1 MLQNI
6 KNKYGF
12 NNFQIA
18 FLIFQVSMTLF
29 GVFLCIA
36 RFTTELSVLGYA
48 ECALMLIG
56 LLSLVWYVFV
66 GYKKGELVFN
76 VITLLFALVILFSTV
91 VSTVIV
97 EAPVL
102 VALSMIS
109 FGLVLSILNMKS
121 DNKYRS
127 LLVKVVIF
135 LELAIWAFAFFYLGE
150 PGASFGEAGFLGFIK
165 NVYMIN
171 RFFIACMLGL
181 CYLAHEKKM
190 ALNAQ

>member
-1 MLQNI
+1 MLKNI

-29 GVFLCIA
+29 GVFLCVA
-36 RFTTELSVLGYA
+36 RFTTELSALGYA
-48 ECALMLIG
+48 ECALMLIA

-76 VITLLFALVILFSTV
+76 IITLLFAVVILFSTV

-127 LLVKVVIF
+127 YLVKVIII
-135 LELAIWAFAFFYLGE
+135 LEFVIWAFAFFYLGE
-150 PGASFGEAGFLGFIK
+150 PGASFSEAGFLGFIK